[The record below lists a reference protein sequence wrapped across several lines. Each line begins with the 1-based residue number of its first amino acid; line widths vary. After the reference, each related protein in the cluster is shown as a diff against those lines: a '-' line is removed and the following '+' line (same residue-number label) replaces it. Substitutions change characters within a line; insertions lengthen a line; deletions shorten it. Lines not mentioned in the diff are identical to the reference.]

1 MMNYK
6 KMTFEDAIKTID
18 TYDWAIVYQASE
30 MLFDHV
36 DEIKQ
41 KINWNECLEARFFN
55 ETSQLHVFGELGDLK
70 AVCMM
75 DDGKSAQEIDRKYVL
90 ANQFR
95 DKGKYIKIKEYYDFD
110 EDGQLCMKAIRP
122 VKVE

>member
-95 DKGKYIKIKEYYDFD
+95 DKGEYIKIKEYYDFD

>member
-1 MMNYK
+1 
-6 KMTFEDAIKTID
+6 MTFEDAIKTID